1 MIIERKLDKRI
12 RDFSDVQT
20 AIRFNDELIGEKGY
34 FTCDLTELQDLTE
47 CTYSELAEVDTSGND
62 NIFRTPR
69 DVKNGYSGYSFFIP
83 EKLLQEVKKKYR
95 AFTSEEFLNLFDT
108 GKLRSIRQADVK
120 GRYIITDIYFSDSC
134 GEDEVYVCFDCG
146 ECGYDMKYL
155 LENEFEY
162 FDGTEWKT
170 FGIGVEE

>member
-47 CTYSELAEVDTSGND
+47 CTYSELAEVDTSGDD

-69 DVKNGYSGYSFFIP
+69 DVKHGYSGYSFLFLKNCYR
-83 EKLLQEVKKKYR
+83 KLKRNTEPLQVKN
-95 AFTSEEFLNLFDT
+95 F
-108 GKLRSIRQADVK
+108 
-120 GRYIITDIYFSDSC
+120 
-134 GEDEVYVCFDCG
+134 
-146 ECGYDMKYL
+146 
-155 LENEFEY
+155 
-162 FDGTEWKT
+162 
-170 FGIGVEE
+170 